1 MVQERRPSTFS
12 TPSSHPL
19 FESDG
24 KTCSHLLHKTALKFF
39 FNKICQRETGDALT
53 CPPFIKS
60 DSIVVF
66 ISSLFHLPK
75 IMQIIII
82 VENELTI
89 FSFFFLQYS
98 LNSHHARLLSIGT
111 VIYISH
117 ATLHSTGE
125 LGGVFV
131 FPSNKHI

>member
-12 TPSSHPL
+12 TPSHPL

-89 FSFFFLQYS
+89 FSFFFSSILS
-98 LNSHHARLLSIGT
+98 KLSSHPVVEYRHCHIYLARNLTFHGR
-111 VIYISH
+111 V
-117 ATLHSTGE
+117 GRC
-125 LGGVFV
+125 VC
-131 FPSNKHI
+131 FPF